1 LSLTESTANDEAVLR
16 AIVLRLLNG
25 GSRVQEDAS
34 WLVSFL
40 PVDLLNFFRSEFGDA
55 IRQKAGDPVKAR
67 KIFLSM
73 GKTAKI
79 VFGSDYWRV
88 KQEFD
93 RASKAAAK

>member
-1 LSLTESTANDEAVLR
+1 
-16 AIVLRLLNG
+16 
-25 GSRVQEDAS
+25 
-34 WLVSFL
+34 
-40 PVDLLNFFRSEFGDA
+40 
-55 IRQKAGDPVKAR
+55 
-67 KIFLSM
+67 M